1 MKLGNVVRV
10 RVLLFAV
17 RSVCGVWLP
26 VAHGGSFKA
35 SLTKSFL
42 LTKTVSTM
50 ISNFTI
56 PKILNFFFPIRYP
69 LGDGAQATYVDVHT
83 RYRARC

>member
-1 MKLGNVVRV
+1 MLQRSSRQARWNDGREEAKDRVSYPGQGHLLRVMKLGNVVRV

-35 SLTKSFL
+35 SLKVFS
-42 LTKTVSTM
+42 V
-50 ISNFTI
+50 N
-56 PKILNFFFPIRYP
+56 
-69 LGDGAQATYVDVHT
+69 
-83 RYRARC
+83 